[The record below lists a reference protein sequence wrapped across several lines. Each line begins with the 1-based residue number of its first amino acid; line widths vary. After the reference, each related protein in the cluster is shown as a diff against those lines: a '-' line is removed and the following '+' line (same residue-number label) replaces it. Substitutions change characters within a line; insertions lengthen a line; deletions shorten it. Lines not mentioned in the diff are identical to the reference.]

1 MQMSERKRLVRSFI
15 VDNLLFGDGE
25 HLEGDTPFLEEGI
38 VDSTGVLEL
47 VLFLEETFDIRVEDT
62 EVIPE
67 NLDSLDRIDGFLESK
82 IARKAPAA
90 GLSS

>member
-25 HLEGDTPFLEEGI
+25 RLEGDTPFLEEGI

-47 VLFLEETFDIRVEDT
+47 VLFLEETFDLRVE
-62 EVIPE
+62 
-67 NLDSLDRIDGFLESK
+67 DRIDGFLEAK

-90 GLSS
+90 GAAG